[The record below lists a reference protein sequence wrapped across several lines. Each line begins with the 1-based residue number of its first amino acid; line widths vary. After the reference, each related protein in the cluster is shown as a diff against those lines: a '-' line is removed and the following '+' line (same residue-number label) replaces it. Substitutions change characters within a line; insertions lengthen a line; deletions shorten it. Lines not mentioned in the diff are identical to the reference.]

1 MEAGHIHGLLEADFC
16 LLYYLLPQE
25 QDTPQ
30 ATDFRVLPAFLM
42 LLH

>member
-30 ATDFRVLPAFLM
+30 ATDFRFLPAFLM